1 MPSSLPRIEFP
12 LATLVP
18 WLPLSMFK
26 VKPHGGLQ
34 LTGWRAIM
42 TLHPLL
48 RSMPCKP
55 FEPDYELRSRPG
67 ARSEH
72 VREAAGSLSGL
83 GPFPLELLV
92 QGRPPATA

>member
-1 MPSSLPRIEFP
+1 ML
-12 LATLVP
+12 
-18 WLPLSMFK
+18 K
-26 VKPHGGLQ
+26 VKSHGGLQ
-34 LTGWRAIM
+34 PAGRRAIM
-42 TLHPLL
+42 NLHPLL
-48 RSMPCKP
+48 RAMPCKP

-72 VREAAGSLSGL
+72 VRDAAESLSGL